1 MQWQIMQTHLPFMTP
16 FVFIRLINSVTT
28 LLGPILP
35 SSKVEAPEFWNTLPC
50 VQRSVYVA
58 RRLQVF
64 LNAT

>member
-1 MQWQIMQTHLPFMTP
+1 MQRQVMQTHLPFMAP
-16 FVFIRLINSVTT
+16 FVFTRLINSVTT

-35 SSKVEAPEFWNTLPC
+35 SSKVEAPEFRYTVPC